1 MKYCEVEGMK
11 KRFGLKRACILAV
24 ACLMLLPA
32 SALSQQRRRTTK
44 RSTRATATQPK
55 TDNLREGASRV
66 AEKVKVLTR
75 FLYLLGRVS
84 SSLEAADDMARRNEA
99 SRAAV
104 EQIQQK
110 KAEVKTTLRNVREGL
125 DELEIHFRTT
135 PDLQRY
141 YTKLAGVASGAA
153 TAEDQA
159 AANRF
164 DQAGRSLLDVVNR
177 LTDVLLEMRG
187 T

>member
-1 MKYCEVEGMK
+1 MKR
-11 KRFGLKRACILAV
+11 RFGLKRACILGV

-32 SALSQQRRRTTK
+32 TALSQQRRRTTSGK
-44 RSTRATATQPK
+44 RSTRAAAAAQPGA
-55 TDNLREGASRV
+55 NAVREGERRV
-66 AEKVKVLTR
+66 AEKIKVLTR

-84 SSLEAADDMARRNEA
+84 SSLETADDLARRNEA
-99 SRAAV
+99 SPTAV
-104 EQIQQK
+104 EQVQK
-110 KAEVKTTLRNVREGL
+110 RKTEVKTTLRNVREGL
-125 DELEIHFRTT
+125 DELEIHFRST

-177 LTDVLLEMRG
+177 LADVLLEMR
-187 T
+187 